1 MKRVAWGVMFAA
13 AAVLG
18 VSFMGCDKKIENSE
32 LKKEDVKGTA
42 TIELVLGAKL
52 SDEVDASF
60 EAVPAG
66 AKVIVA
72 TTEKELFGNDS
83 DNVIV
88 ISEKELSGKH
98 MTLTVPV
105 SNNGTNYK
113 LIFTASNPADYSK
126 AGDADKY
133 YYELGGPAPSVELF
147 PGAKEVVVVEY
158 EAADPAEL

>member
-52 SDEVDASF
+52 SDKSDASF

-66 AKVIVA
+66 AKVIV
-72 TTEKELFGNDS
+72 TTSDDELFGS
-83 DNVIV
+83 GSGKTIV
-88 ISEKELSGKH
+88 ISEESLSGKR

-105 SNNGTNYK
+105 SVEGTGYS
-113 LIFTASNPADYSK
+113 LSFTASDPATFSVAGDAKKYYYEQWGPMPSLTLYPGDKKVVVVTYRASNPA
-126 AGDADKY
+126 
-133 YYELGGPAPSVELF
+133 EL
-147 PGAKEVVVVEY
+147 
-158 EAADPAEL
+158 